1 MSSVLTPAGDSVALL
16 ASGGQSQRLT
26 VEHRLDNA
34 EEVERVLEA
43 GGRVVSF
50 KPGAIPRVMGNS
62 SQTRFKGSMVTR
74 CDKQY
79 SLIVL
84 DTLLTVLAASKFMS
98 PEAVHICIARQA
110 YAQVCCLPFN
120 YAWL

>member
-34 EEVERVLEA
+34 EEVGRVLEA

-84 DTLLTVLAASKFMS
+84 AASKFRS

-120 YAWL
+120 YAWS